1 MKKFSFPF
9 QFLLKYRERKEDRL
23 RKELAQFKR
32 RLEKEREY
40 LAQLELDS
48 MTNMR
53 ELGEKYQSQ
62 EIETALVLPYYSY
75 LNNLF
80 HQIKKQNKIV
90 SDISREMEKKRKQVI
105 EASKEKKV
113 IKKLKERKWAEFV
126 HERERAE
133 QNFIDEI
140 ALTNF
145 RSKKLP

>member
-9 QFLLKYRERKEDRL
+9 QFLLKYREKKEDRL
-23 RKELAQFKR
+23 RKELAQLKR
-32 RLEKEREY
+32 RLEKEREN

-48 MTNMR
+48 MTNIR
-53 ELGEKYQSQ
+53 ELGEKHQGK

-75 LNNLF
+75 LDNLF
-80 HQIKKQNKIV
+80 NQIKEQSKVV
-90 SDISREMEKKRKQVI
+90 SDISQEMEKKRKEVI
-105 EASKEKKV
+105 EASKEKKI

-126 HERERAE
+126 HERERVE